1 MFRNFLSHSF
11 KRRLIHTTPRLNQ
24 SPTIFYNLSYS
35 ELFHHE
41 SSNKEGKIM
50 KLNNDEIYSIDT
62 GKFTGRSPKDKW
74 IVKNLNS
81 NSDKNIWWGDVN
93 QPLSSDIFDTLY
105 LKAKNHFD
113 SLKNYYVYD
122 GYCGSNPKSQKKI
135 RFIHELAWQQHF
147 VKNMFIEPNKK
158 TTMENFNPDFTIMNA
173 CSLINDEWEKH
184 NLNSEVAIAFNIE
197 KKLGIILGTW
207 YGGENK
213 KGIFS
218 LMNYWLPLNN
228 IMSMHCSAN
237 IGKDGDTALFF
248 GLSGTGKTTLSV
260 DPKRKLIGDDEHGW
274 DEDGIFNLEG
284 GCYAKTINLSEKNEP
299 FIYKAIRQNAL
310 LENVSSSPSAPS
322 SLSVSGSPWLL
333 HRLNADSDSFPVAE
347 NNLIPDFNNISK
359 TENGRVSY
367 PIHHIDN
374 YHIPQIGKH
383 PKNIIFLTCDA
394 FGILP
399 PISKLNSKQAMY
411 YFINGYTAKI
421 AGTERGIKEPQAT
434 FSSCFGEA
442 FLTLHPL
449 KYAELFQQKIEK
461 YQSNIYLIN
470 TGWTGGPYGI
480 GNRIS
485 IQNTRNCIDSI
496 FSGEIETTELREDKI
511 FGFKVPIQ
519 LSNVPKE
526 ICNPIESWDNKEEYY
541 KTSLKL
547 TEMFQKN
554 YEKYKN
560 NNFIDYSQYG
570 PKIWMGGWNK

>member
-11 KRRLIHTTPRLNQ
+11 KRRLIHTTPPLNQ

-81 NSDKNIWWGDVN
+81 DSDKNIWWGDVN
-93 QPLSSDIFDTLY
+93 QPLSSEIFDTLY
-105 LKAKNHFD
+105 LKAKNHFN
-113 SLKNYYVYD
+113 SLENYYVYD

-237 IGKDGDTALFF
+237 IGRDGDTALFF

-299 FIYKAIRQNAL
+299 FIYKAIHQNAL
-310 LENVSSSPSAPS
+310 LENVS
-322 SLSVSGSPWLL
+322 
-333 HRLNADSDSFPVAE
+333 E

-374 YHIPQIGKH
+374 YYQPQIGKH

-496 FSGEIETTELREDKI
+496 FSGEIETTELKEDKI

-547 TEMFQKN
+547 TEMFHKN

>member
-1 MFRNFLSHSF
+1 MI
-11 KRRLIHTTPRLNQ
+11 RRQFNRLFTTNVVGSIKNNQ
-24 SPTIFYNLSYS
+24 KIYYNLNYN
-35 ELFHHE
+35 ELLHHE
-41 SSNKEGKIM
+41 LNNNEGKLL
-50 KLNNDEIYSIDT
+50 KTKYGKTFSVNT
-62 GKFTGRSPKDKW
+62 GIFTGRSPKDKW
-74 IVKNLNS
+74 IVKNINS
-81 NSDKNIWWGDVN
+81 ESDKNIWWGDVN
-93 QPLSSDIFDTLY
+93 QPMNNEVFSTLY
-105 LKAKNHFD
+105 QKVINHFN
-113 SLKNYYVYD
+113 SLDKYYVFD
-122 GYCGSNPKSQKKI
+122 GYCGYNENSQKKV
-135 RFIHELAWQQHF
+135 RFIHELSWQQHF
-147 VKNMFIEPNKK
+147 VKNMFITKDKQEKL
-158 TTMENFNPDFTIMNA
+158 EVFNPDFTIINA
-173 CSLINDEWEKH
+173 CSIQNDDWEKH
-184 NLNSEVAIAFNIE
+184 NLNSEVAIALNIE
-197 KKLGIILGTW
+197 KKIGIIMGTW

-310 LENVSSSPSAPS
+310 LENVSSSPSALS
-322 SLSVSGSPWLL
+322 SLSVSGSPRLL

-411 YFINGYTAKI
+411 YFING
-421 AGTERGIKEPQAT
+421 
-434 FSSCFGEA
+434 
-442 FLTLHPL
+442 
-449 KYAELFQQKIEK
+449 
-461 YQSNIYLIN
+461 
-470 TGWTGGPYGI
+470 
-480 GNRIS
+480 
-485 IQNTRNCIDSI
+485 
-496 FSGEIETTELREDKI
+496 
-511 FGFKVPIQ
+511 
-519 LSNVPKE
+519 
-526 ICNPIESWDNKEEYY
+526 
-541 KTSLKL
+541 
-547 TEMFQKN
+547 
-554 YEKYKN
+554 
-560 NNFIDYSQYG
+560 
-570 PKIWMGGWNK
+570 

>member
-1 MFRNFLSHSF
+1 M
-11 KRRLIHTTPRLNQ
+11 
-24 SPTIFYNLSYS
+24 
-35 ELFHHE
+35 
-41 SSNKEGKIM
+41 
-50 KLNNDEIYSIDT
+50 
-62 GKFTGRSPKDKW
+62 
-74 IVKNLNS
+74 
-81 NSDKNIWWGDVN
+81 
-93 QPLSSDIFDTLY
+93 
-105 LKAKNHFD
+105 
-113 SLKNYYVYD
+113 
-122 GYCGSNPKSQKKI
+122 
-135 RFIHELAWQQHF
+135 
-147 VKNMFIEPNKK
+147 
-158 TTMENFNPDFTIMNA
+158 
-173 CSLINDEWEKH
+173 
-184 NLNSEVAIAFNIE
+184 
-197 KKLGIILGTW
+197 
-207 YGGENK
+207 
-213 KGIFS
+213 
-218 LMNYWLPLNN
+218 
-228 IMSMHCSAN
+228 
-237 IGKDGDTALFF
+237 
-248 GLSGTGKTTLSV
+248 
-260 DPKRKLIGDDEHGW
+260 
-274 DEDGIFNLEG
+274 
-284 GCYAKTINLSEKNEP
+284 
-299 FIYKAIRQNAL
+299 
-310 LENVSSSPSAPS
+310 
-322 SLSVSGSPWLL
+322 
-333 HRLNADSDSFPVAE
+333 AE

-470 TGWTGGPYGI
+470 TGWTGGPYDI

-496 FSGEIETTELREDKI
+496 FSGEIETTELKEDKI

-547 TEMFQKN
+547 TEMFHKN

-560 NNFIDYSQYG
+560 NNFINYSQYG